1 MKFKYFILSFL
12 MLSCNTKE
20 SDTTF
25 KQDGPLVTQNYKY
38 NFGSVNKKDNPT
50 IDFSFTVENSSDS
63 TIHIDNTE
71 VSCNC
76 LSVTDTISSIAP
88 HKSII
93 LHGFIN
99 TKEQSGDLNKSIF
112 INYNKNQVLLLRV
125 KGTIK
130 E

>member
-1 MKFKYFILSFL
+1 MKFKYLLLSL
-12 MLSCNTKE
+12 LLLSCNTKE
-20 SDTTF
+20 SDSTF
-25 KQDGPLVTQNYKY
+25 NQDGPLVTENYKY

-63 TIHIDNTE
+63 TIYIDNTE

-76 LSVTDTISSIAP
+76 LSITDSIATIAP
-88 HKSII
+88 HKSAT
-93 LHGFIN
+93 LHGTIN